1 MPDDQPETPYLEL
14 LVRGAPAEAYERP
27 VLRARADKAP
37 ADRLA
42 ALERAKLLA
51 LRVRGELEG
60 RRRREAELS
69 ALFETAHDLA
79 GLRDLD
85 AVLQAIVQ
93 RARSLLGT
101 EVAYLTL
108 NDPTAGDTYMRV
120 TDGSVSA
127 RFQQLRL
134 GMGEGLGG
142 LVAQTARP
150 YVTESYFHDP
160 RFQHTGTIDAG
171 VRDEGLVAILGVPL
185 LLGSGVIGVL
195 FAADRRARVFE
206 REQIALLGSFAA
218 HAAVAIDTAHLLA
231 ETRTALTELEAA
243 NEIIRDRSGVIERAS
258 DVHDRL
264 TELVLRGGGVHDV
277 ADAVAEVL
285 SGSVEFVEADEAP
298 AAAVDRSRADGRAV
312 RDGEQDWVAAVSAG
326 GELLGALILRG
337 HPRLDPVDQRTL
349 ERAAMVT
356 SLLQLAR
363 RSAGEAEQ
371 RVRGELLDDLL
382 DAPDREPRLLRERAA
397 RLRADLDAPHVVLAA
412 SIDAPGTGTP
422 AAGPGGPSAG
432 GFGGTPTGGFD
443 GAFRCGP
450 GGAPGGGSGGTA
462 GGGSGGMPRSGFGG
476 ASRSGPGGAPGGGSG
491 STPRS
496 GSNDAP
502 RSGPGGTHGSGSGG
516 RPGGG
521 SGGAPVGG
529 SGGMPRSGFGGASRS
544 GLGGTP
550 GGGPGGTPGGGP
562 GGAPGDGPGGT
573 PGSGSGGAPVGGSGG
588 MPRSGSNDASRS
600 GPGGAPVGGSGG
612 MPTGGPGGASRSGSG
627 GAAGSG
633 AGGAHAEDAAG
644 RRRLWSAASH
654 LAATR
659 HGLAATRDGGTVL
672 LLPLAEGDT
681 ADALARRTAR
691 QLGTAVHA
699 PVTVGASAPVAAP
712 AGRPGEVAAGYAEA
726 RRCLA
731 ALRALGRAGQG
742 AAVEDFGFLGLLLAG
757 TRDGAP
763 DGTGV
768 QDFVTRTLGP
778 VLDYDERRGTE
789 LIRTLD
795 AYFAGGMSPARTK
808 DALHVHVNTVAQRLE
823 RVGRLLGPDW
833 QSPARSLEIQLA
845 LRLHR
850 LASALGY

>member
-1 MPDDQPETPYLEL
+1 MPDDRPEAPYLEL

-37 ADRLA
+37 AELLA

-150 YVTESYFHDP
+150 YVTENYFDDP
-160 RFQHTGTIDAG
+160 RFQHTHAIDAG

-231 ETRTALTELEAA
+231 ETRTALAELEAA
-243 NEIIRDRSGVIERAS
+243 NEIIRDRSRVIERAS

-277 ADAVAEVL
+277 ADALAEVL
-285 SGSVEFVEADEAP
+285 SGSVEFLETDEAP
-298 AAAVDRSRADGRAV
+298 AAAVDRSRADGHAV
-312 RDGEQDWVAAVSAG
+312 RDGEEDWVAAVSAG
-326 GELLGALILRG
+326 GELLGALVLRG
-337 HPRLDPVDQRTL
+337 HPRLDPMDQRTL

-397 RLRADLDAPHVVLAA
+397 RLRADLDTPHVVLAA
-412 SIDAPGTGTP
+412 GIEAPDTGTP
-422 AAGPGGPSAG
+422 AAGPGG
-432 GFGGTPTGGFD
+432 
-443 GAFRCGP
+443 
-450 GGAPGGGSGGTA
+450 APGGGPGT
-462 GGGSGGMPRSGFGG
+462 
-476 ASRSGPGGAPGGGSG
+476 
-491 STPRS
+491 
-496 GSNDAP
+496 
-502 RSGPGGTHGSGSGG
+502 
-516 RPGGG
+516 
-521 SGGAPVGG
+521 
-529 SGGMPRSGFGGASRS
+529 
-544 GLGGTP
+544 TP
-550 GGGPGGTPGGGP
+550 GGGPGTAPASGPGGARASGPGGASGSRPGGAPGAGPGGGP
-562 GGAPGDGPGGT
+562 GGAP
-573 PGSGSGGAPVGGSGG
+573 
-588 MPRSGSNDASRS
+588 
-600 GPGGAPVGGSGG
+600 
-612 MPTGGPGGASRSGSG
+612 
-627 GAAGSG
+627 
-633 AGGAHAEDAAG
+633 AEDAAG

-659 HGLAATRDGGTVL
+659 HGLAAARDGGTVL

-699 PVTVGASAPVAAP
+699 AVTVGASAPVPAP
-712 AGRPGEVAAGYAEA
+712 AARPGDVAAGYAEA

-731 ALRALGRAGQG
+731 ALRVLDRAGQG
-742 AAVEDFGFLGLLLAG
+742 AAAEDFGFLGLLLAG
-757 TRDGAP
+757 TREGAP
-763 DGTGV
+763 AGTGV
-768 QDFVTRTLGP
+768 QDFVQRTVGA
-778 VLDYDERRGTE
+778 VIDYDERRGTE

-823 RVGRLLGPDW
+823 RIGRLLGPDW

-850 LASALGY
+850 LASTVGY